1 MVNTRS
7 TSSSQRNETK
17 SKPLP
22 EKSERS
28 KSTLTIHNSSS
39 TESKYLKAKYIKIF
53 QDSIKPFGPKVTLEV
68 EGIPL
73 VTRGSSKG
81 ISYFECASRRQRNT
95 PECTFRGRSIQ
106 YDVEAKEGEIEI
118 IQDHSLTCKYLP
130 GNDVKDFNKNSNCH
144 SNKMVYKLM
153 KLEIEKKLEDESW
166 LTPKEVLDWNKDNF
180 SIDKHLSYSQI
191 DDIVQCWRK
200 KNSATKDTY
209 IDQHPSNRVGLPFLR
224 THFTFNYK
232 KNDTNKTAKI
242 VIWTSDFQ
250 LNRLRLTNHWYTDGT
265 FTIAPSNYHQFLTI
279 AIRDPNTGF
288 IKPALWAILDS
299 KEEESYYQAF
309 RIIKDIASNSGR
321 LDWNLTSITLDF
333 EPGLIN
339 GFKRVFLETRVIGCL
354 FHFKQALYREAKIQG
369 LTIDKLKETS
379 KELIHRLGLLSWK
392 GNLDLVE
399 KELEMIQKKYEHT
412 VHQGL
417 VLYYKNWWLDRLK
430 SGLIDYSHIEDNFR
444 TNSVLEGYN
453 GHVKDSLPR
462 SPSWPKFLEFLL
474 CEEESYVKE
483 SFLAEQKGQTLSKS
497 VNFGKVY
504 LPKPLHQKRVK
515 VMQNKDQRTPKHVG
529 ELLVDEKDVEKG
541 KGNVK
546 GKRKID
552 QDTNTS
558 INEVEKDLKK
568 VKKVSNRQ
576 KDTSVIKKYVYNTRN
591 AQNKDPNQS
600 KTHSDEEHQTDD
612 TVDDRKGFSW
622 IAWQENSCRYD
633 CFLSLYT
640 LRLHT
645 RIPDFDEKNADAKHR
660 YQKQYISLFQVANAL
675 KNADSMEE
683 RGNIVMNFWDE
694 MYKAKIDENPIGKM
708 GFVQELLA
716 LFLPLFSIQPFLEE
730 ERTCGFCGYKE
741 LVKKRWPLPIK
752 IHETGNLNF
761 SSIQQYYNWFV
772 GYRPLEH
779 CEACLQ
785 DKLENKVNIAIVPK
799 IIVIEF
805 IPTTKQRA
813 GQKKSFEYSTFIE
826 SKNLKSKHSLIATIN
841 NPTPLHFNCA
851 ISEPLNTVDKKVT
864 QGWSMHD
871 GLQNSGKVT
880 EVTNMSEIWSQKP
893 IILIYKNAK

>member
-1 MVNTRS
+1 MSKQLYFIHSKIKFYLLRIYPTKFKLNNIVNTRS
-7 TSSSQRNETK
+7 TSSSERNETK

-28 KSTLTIHNSSS
+28 KSTLRIHNSSS

-130 GNDVKDFNKNSNCH
+130 GNDVKELNKNSNCH

-200 KNSATKDTY
+200 KDSATKDTY

-265 FTIAPSNYHQFLTI
+265 FTIAPSNYHQLLTI
-279 AIRDPNTGF
+279 AIRDPNTSF

-379 KELIHRLGLLSWK
+379 
-392 GNLDLVE
+392 N
-399 KELEMIQKKYEHT
+399 
-412 VHQGL
+412 
-417 VLYYKNWWLDRLK
+417 
-430 SGLIDYSHIEDNFR
+430 
-444 TNSVLEGYN
+444 
-453 GHVKDSLPR
+453 LPR

-576 KDTSVIKKYVYNTRN
+576 KDTSVIRKYVYNTRN

-645 RIPDFDEKNADAKHR
+645 RIRDFDEKNADVKHR
-660 YQKQYISLFQVANAL
+660 YQKQYISLFQAANAL
-675 KNADSMEE
+675 KNADSIEE

-864 QGWSMHD
+864 QGWSIHD